1 MPELSRFWGMVIYM
15 LFMDTK
21 QHNKPHVHV
30 YYGEYEAAI
39 GSAFEPLKDEEVLKN
54 MSVFHGVITW
64 MDGKIDIAPETV
76 YQESYP
82 FDSLKSA
89 M

>member
-1 MPELSRFWGMVIYM
+1 MEEWSLVTFSNGEKR
-15 LFMDTK
+15 LFDTTLLT
-21 QHNKPHVHV
+21 
-30 YYGEYEAAI
+30 

-64 MDGKIDIAPETV
+64 MDGEIDIAPETV

-82 FDSLKSA
+82 YDSLKSA

>member
-1 MPELSRFWGMVIYM
+1 MFLAAETPPFFWCTARNRPSLSA
-15 LFMDTK
+15 
-21 QHNKPHVHV
+21 QASHNAGQLS
-30 YYGEYEAAI
+30 GEPSS
-39 GSAFEPLKDEEVLKN
+39 SAFEPLKDEEVLKN

-82 FDSLKSA
+82 YDSLKSA